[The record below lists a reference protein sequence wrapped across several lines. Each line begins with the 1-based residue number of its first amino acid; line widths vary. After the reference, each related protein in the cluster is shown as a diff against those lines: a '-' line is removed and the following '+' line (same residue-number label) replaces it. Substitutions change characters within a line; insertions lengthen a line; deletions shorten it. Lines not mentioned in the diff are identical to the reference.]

1 MIIMKNKFPKLN
13 IKSCLL
19 FLFIVAVIFA
29 FAPPKYSLT
38 GQWTIFNPDGT
49 SIGEF
54 VDLKADNTYT
64 VTLPDGSIGESGSY
78 LFKDPV
84 FSIKNIKDVCG
95 KGYWGKYKLIFVG
108 ADSIHLALIEDS
120 CSARRM
126 DMVGYNPGLRRIKAK

>member
-1 MIIMKNKFPKLN
+1 MKNKLSKISFKLFP
-13 IKSCLL
+13 
-19 FLFIVAVIFA
+19 FLFIALIIFA
-29 FAPPKYSLT
+29 FGLPKYSLV
-38 GQWTIFNPDGT
+38 GKWTIYNSDGT

-64 VTLPDGSIGESGSY
+64 VTLPDGTIGEKGSY

-95 KGYWGKYKLIFVG
+95 NGYWGKYKLTFVG
-108 ADSIHLALIEDS
+108 ADSIHFALIEDS

-126 DMVGYNPGLRRIKAK
+126 DIVGYNPGLRRVKEK

>member
-1 MIIMKNKFPKLN
+1 MKNKLSKIRFKLFP
-13 IKSCLL
+13 
-19 FLFIVAVIFA
+19 FLFIALIIFA
-29 FAPPKYSLT
+29 FGLPKYSLI
-38 GQWTIFNPDGT
+38 GKWTIYNSDGT

-64 VTLPDGSIGESGSY
+64 VTLPDGTIGEKGSY

-95 KGYWGKYKLIFVG
+95 NGYWGKYKLTFVG
-108 ADSIHLALIEDS
+108 ADSIHFALIEDS

-126 DMVGYNPGLRRIKAK
+126 DIVGYNPGLRRVKEK